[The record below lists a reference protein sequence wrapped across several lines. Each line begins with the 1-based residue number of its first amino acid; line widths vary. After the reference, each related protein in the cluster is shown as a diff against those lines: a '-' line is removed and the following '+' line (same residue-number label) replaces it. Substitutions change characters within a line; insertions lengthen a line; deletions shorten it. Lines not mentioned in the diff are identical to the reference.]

1 MQALDQQRERVR
13 AKLDERR
20 HTHPSAGNN
29 EVDELAVRSHT
40 HAFTDKQAGLR
51 ALGHEAASVQHP
63 RSAQMLGAGG
73 GASGEGAAMSAH
85 AAALL
90 AEANR
95 RLGLIDLV
103 DGNADAHAGS
113 SSGLHGRAGVTVH
126 GGEEHKTRVGLDS
139 TALLGDVLPT
149 GAGRIASNST
159 TGTNSTASSRR
170 SSDRA
175 AGVGTSASAT
185 HARHM
190 DVAGQQRPAVVADME
205 RLVAE
210 AERRRI
216 QRPV

>member
-40 HAFTDKQAGLR
+40 HAFTDRQAGLR

-159 TGTNSTASSRR
+159 GTNSTASSRR

-190 DVAGQQRPAVVADME
+190 NVAGQQRPAVVADME

>member
-63 RSAQMLGAGG
+63 RSAQM
-73 GASGEGAAMSAH
+73 ASGEGAAMSAH

-103 DGNADAHAGS
+103 VGNADAHAGS

>member
-40 HAFTDKQAGLR
+40 HAFTDRQAGLR

-63 RSAQMLGAGG
+63 RSAQM
-73 GASGEGAAMSAH
+73 ASGEGAAMSAH
-85 AAALL
+85 TAALL

-126 GGEEHKTRVGLDS
+126 GGEEHNTRVGLDS
-139 TALLGDVLPT
+139 TALLGDVLPA

-159 TGTNSTASSRR
+159 DTNSTASSRR

>member
-40 HAFTDKQAGLR
+40 HAFTDRQAGLR

-63 RSAQMLGAGG
+63 RSAQM
-73 GASGEGAAMSAH
+73 ASGEGAAMSAH

-113 SSGLHGRAGVTVH
+113 SSGLHGRAGVRVH
-126 GGEEHKTRVGLDS
+126 GGEEHNTRVGLDS
-139 TALLGDVLPT
+139 TALLGDVLPA
-149 GAGRIASNST
+149 GAGRIASKST
-159 TGTNSTASSRR
+159 DTNSTASSRR

-190 DVAGQQRPAVVADME
+190 DVAGQQGPAVVADME